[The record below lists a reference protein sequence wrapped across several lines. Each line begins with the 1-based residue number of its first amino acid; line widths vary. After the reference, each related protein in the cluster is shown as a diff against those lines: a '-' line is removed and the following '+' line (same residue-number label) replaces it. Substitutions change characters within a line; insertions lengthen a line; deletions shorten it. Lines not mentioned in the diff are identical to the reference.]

1 MVDFP
6 FGRCSKR
13 CQILNRPL
21 LPGERYY
28 SVAIPSESVDK
39 NEYKNDDKKQE
50 QEDGVYRYDVSASAW
65 TGPPANAI
73 GWWVNEMPRAE
84 HARVRPAKPIEL
96 LDRLSTLC
104 DDPNESALASL
115 FATLLVRRRILVPN
129 PNHESETVESD
140 TGSDNCPA
148 GFTEY
153 LHRGTNSQFRVPS
166 IELVE
171 QNSSQE
177 DKAIHLRLQNLLVV
191 EIDDS
196 SIEPAILTE
205 PMALAT
211 GVDTPTDRKLAPE
224 ASAYGSGELETGL

>member
-13 CQILNRPL
+13 CQIQNRPL

-28 SVAIPSESVDK
+28 SVAIPSENQD
-39 NEYKNDDKKQE
+39 NHED
-50 QEDGVYRYDVSASAW
+50 QEDGVYRYDVSAAAW

-73 GWWVNEMPRAE
+73 GWWANELPRAE
-84 HARVRPAKPIEL
+84 HVRVRPAKPIEL
-96 LDRLSTLC
+96 LDRLSALC

-129 PNHESETVESD
+129 PNHESETSGSQSNMCSD
-140 TGSDNCPA
+140 TCPG

-171 QNSSQE
+171 QNSAQD
-177 DKAIHLRLQNLLVV
+177 DKALHLRLQQLLVV
-191 EIDDS
+191 EVDGS
-196 SIEPAILTE
+196 SIEADVRLTE
-205 PMALAT
+205 PMSLAT
-211 GVDTPTDRKLAPE
+211 GIDSATDGKITPE
-224 ASAYGSGELETGL
+224 ASADGSRELDAGS

>member
-13 CQILNRPL
+13 CQIQNRPL

-28 SVAIPSESVDK
+28 SVAIPSENHDK
-39 NEYKNDDKKQE
+39 DEE
-50 QEDGVYRYDVSASAW
+50 QEEGVYRYDVSASAW
-65 TGPPANAI
+65 TGPPAKAI
-73 GWWVNEMPRAE
+73 GWWANEMPRAE
-84 HARVRPAKPIEL
+84 RSRVRPAKPIEL
-96 LDRLSTLC
+96 LDRLSALC

-129 PNHESETVESD
+129 PNQESETAGTQFDTASD
-140 TGSDNCPA
+140 TCPG

-166 IELVE
+166 IEPVE
-171 QNSSQE
+171 QASVQD
-177 DKAIHLRLQNLLVV
+177 DKSLHLRLQQLLVV
-191 EIDDS
+191 EVDDS

-211 GVDTPTDRKLAPE
+211 GIDSPTDRNLAHE
-224 ASAYGSGELETGL
+224 AIAYGASELEAGS